1 MRLNKKDYKYW
12 TAFRDAKKSTIT
24 KEELN
29 AISVIHSHY
38 FKHKFILPCTCNPKQ
53 RQSWVNEI
61 NTLYLES

>member
-53 RQSWVNEI
+53 IQSWVNEI